1 MEIKLKYG
9 KDYDKL
15 HIDDKNVL
23 QIIEGNDVKGTD
35 DPVGMV
41 REALQ
46 NPIGTPKLSEI
57 IKQKNAKTVVII
69 VNDITRPTPYNHML
83 PPLIEELDAAQIDP
97 KNIKFIVA
105 TGSHRAHTIEE
116 NRNIFGDYVDK
127 YSFVSHSCDEN
138 LTNLGK
144 LSNGSDLLINAD
156 FVEADIK
163 IITGMVDLHYIAGF
177 SGGRKSVLPGVA
189 GRALITENHSMMTE
203 PKATTGNYLD
213 NPVHLIQMEAA
224 KKVGV
229 DFLLTIVQNT
239 HKEFVRV
246 AAGDLEKAWLE
257 GVKACQSV
265 NMVFVDKQADVA
277 IGSAGGFPKDINIYQ
292 SQKGIDNMDY
302 IVRDGGTIILLAECS
317 EGFGEHTFEEW
328 VMESTCMQDIFDRFA
343 KGFVLGGHKAYAIC
357 KVLANKEVCIVTRMP
372 KHLVEKMFMR
382 PFDSVDEALAYAKQ
396 KHGENF
402 TTYIMPQAGVV
413 LPQVK

>member
-1 MEIKLKYG
+1 MKLKFG
-9 KDYDKL
+9 KDYQKL
-15 HIDDKNVL
+15 HIEDANVL
-23 QIIEGNDVKGTD
+23 QVIEGNDVKGSD

-41 REALQ
+41 KEALQ
-46 NPIGTPKLSEI
+46 NPIGTPRLSEI
-57 IKQKNAKTVVII
+57 IKQKNAKSIVII
-69 VNDITRPTPYNHML
+69 VNDITRPTPYNYML
-83 PPLIEELDAAQIDP
+83 PPLIEELDAAQVDP
-97 KNIKFIVA
+97 KNVKFIVA
-105 TGSHRAHTIEE
+105 TGSHRAHTADE
-116 NRNIFGDYVDK
+116 NRSIFGDYVDK
-127 YSFVSHSCDEN
+127 YTFVSHSCDEN
-138 LTNLGK
+138 LSPLGK
-144 LSNGSDLLINAD
+144 LSNGIELLINSDVVNAD
-156 FVEADIK
+156 VRIV
-163 IITGMVDLHYIAGF
+163 TGMVDLHYIAGF
-177 SGGRKSVLPGVA
+177 SGGRKSILPGVA
-189 GRALITENHSMMTE
+189 GRELITANHSMMTE
-203 PKATTGNYLD
+203 PKATTGNFAD

-246 AAGDLEKAWLE
+246 AAGDIEQAWLE

-302 IVRDGGTIILLAECS
+302 IVKDGGTIILLAECS

-328 VMESTCMQDIFDRFA
+328 VMASNSMEDIFERFA

-357 KVLANKEVCIVTRMP
+357 KVLKQKEVCLVTSMP
-372 KHLVEKMFMR
+372 EHLVKKMFMR
-382 PFDSVDEALAYAKQ
+382 PFATVDEALAYAKE
-396 KHGENF
+396 KHGEKF
-402 TTYIMPQAGVV
+402 TAYIMPMAGVV